1 MISMDAFLTL
11 NGLRTFKNK
20 QDQFNSS
27 KFATLTGGENVA
39 DKAVNDANGNEISE
53 TYATKDELG
62 TVATKA
68 ATKSALGVVQVGDN
82 ISVSEGG
89 VLSISADNIKNA
101 LNYTPLDSNDLNP
114 IPTEDIEGLFNS

>member
-1 MISMDAFLTL
+1 MATTFLTL
-11 NGLRTFKNK
+11 DGLRTFKNL
-20 QDQFNSS
+20 QDGHNDS

-39 DKAVNDANGNEISE
+39 DKSVNDANGNSITE

-68 ATKSALGVVQVGDN
+68 ATKSALGVIQVGDN

-89 VLSISADNIKNA
+89 VISLSADNVKDA
-101 LNYTPLDSNDLNP
+101 LNFTPVDAADVKEIS
-114 IPTEDIEGLFNS
+114 TAEIESLFNN